1 MIACETTAKYEI
13 LLQSN
18 VSVLAISTLPASS
31 SFCRLSITNS
41 GFFSR
46 PDVAVVATEL
56 PSSPTVGGSLRILE
70 DYAVLFPSTGVKA
83 HTDPISVFQF

>member
-31 SFCRLSITNS
+31 SFCRRSITNS

-46 PDVAVVATEL
+46 PDVAVAAMEL
-56 PSSPTVGGSLRILE
+56 PSSPTAGGSLRILE
-70 DYAVLFPSTGVKA
+70 DCAVLFPSIGVKA
-83 HTDPISVFQF
+83 HTAVFQL